1 MNTDHTITARHR
13 HRPRGSSL
21 LLVLWAIMLMSF
33 AVIGLVSH
41 LSRGLDESIYAEKE
55 FRARLLLQSAR
66 TLAAHPDIEWGDP
79 LLRQDVSSVS
89 SYDVFITTEGVRLAI
104 NQLATSAAHRKFAQR
119 LFEKWGLDSRQA
131 ETLTDSIADWIDPG
145 DRPRAYGAERDY
157 YTRLGRPD
165 LPYNRSLEN
174 IDDVLLIRGS
184 EELDLLRPD
193 WREFFTLYGDGT
205 IDVHRASSEIL
216 EALFDVTDTEVSR
229 FMRARV
235 GPDGHAFTIDDP
247 HFTKL
252 DEVRRLLDV
261 PPANYTAVAALLT
274 LNHPVARIECHARVG
289 KVQRHLT
296 MINGPGLNLIHEE

>member
-1 MNTDHTITARHR
+1 MNTKHTITAIR
-13 HRPRGSSL
+13 RGSSL

-55 FRARLLLQSAR
+55 FRARLLVQSAR

-79 LLRQDVSSVS
+79 LLRQEVSSVS
-89 SYDVFITTEGVRLAI
+89 SYDVFISTEGTRLAI
-104 NQLATSAAHRKFAQR
+104 NQLATSAVQRKFARR

-131 ETLTDSIADWIDPG
+131 ETLTDSIADWIDPS
-145 DRPRAYGAERDY
+145 DRVRPYGAERDY

-165 LPYNRSLEN
+165 LPYNRPLDN

-184 EELDLLRPD
+184 EELDLIRPD
-193 WREFFTLYGDGT
+193 WRDFFTLYGDGT

-216 EALFDVTDTEVSR
+216 EALFDVTDVEVSR
-229 FMRARV
+229 FIRARV
-235 GPDGHAFTIDDP
+235 GPDGKPFTIDDP
-247 HFTKL
+247 HFTTL
-252 DEVRRLLDV
+252 AEVRRLLDV
-261 PPANYTAVAALLT
+261 PPANYTAVLALLT
-274 LNHPVARIECHARVG
+274 LNHPIARIECHAHVG